1 MHLRPPFRGD
11 QSNIIWLFRFSH
23 YSYYFIRSL
32 AIRIR
37 RIALYVNNLGS
48 ERFKQIFRSHRA
60 KFKTN
65 SRSQTTC
72 TRAESA
78 RSGLK
83 NMSLLEQFGR
93 KISCWSAGV
102 LFLQQRKLTTN
113 FKSLS
118 FPHNFWDEKHEKLEK

>member
-72 TRAESA
+72 TRAELA

-83 NMSLLEQFGR
+83 NMLIEQFGR

-102 LFLQQRKLTTN
+102 LFLQQRKLPTN
-113 FKSLS
+113 FKVYRFRIS
-118 FPHNFWDEKHEKLEK
+118 FWNEKLEK